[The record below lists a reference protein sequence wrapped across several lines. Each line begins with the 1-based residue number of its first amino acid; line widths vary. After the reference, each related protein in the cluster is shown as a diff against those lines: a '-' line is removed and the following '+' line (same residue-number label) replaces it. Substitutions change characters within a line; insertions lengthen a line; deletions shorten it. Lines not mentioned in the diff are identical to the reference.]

1 MCEILGGPHELNGRP
16 LFRVTRLPANYFS
29 DKKADHAM
37 DAIAEQ
43 AEADRIE
50 AEAASLAH
58 LGDDDDFGDRD
69 GDEGF

>member
-37 DAIAEQ
+37 DAIAGM
-43 AEADRIE
+43 AVDATDCEANE
-50 AEAASLAH
+50 VMKTYQ
-58 LGDDDDFGDRD
+58 
-69 GDEGF
+69 